1 MFGCREPVNLLERET
16 GRCPVGK
23 EASVAR
29 RHMSRWNQVRRNL
42 YLTQRTMGDLS
53 AARRGPR
60 MLSRRLARRRFD
72 RVVWRLLRRTGL

>member
-1 MFGCREPVNLLERET
+1 MFGLREPVNLLEPRPGGT
-16 GRCPVGK
+16 RPGR

-29 RHMSRWNQVRRNL
+29 RRMSRWNQVRRNL

-53 AARRGPR
+53 ATRRGPR
-60 MLSRRLARRRFD
+60 TLSRRLARRRFD